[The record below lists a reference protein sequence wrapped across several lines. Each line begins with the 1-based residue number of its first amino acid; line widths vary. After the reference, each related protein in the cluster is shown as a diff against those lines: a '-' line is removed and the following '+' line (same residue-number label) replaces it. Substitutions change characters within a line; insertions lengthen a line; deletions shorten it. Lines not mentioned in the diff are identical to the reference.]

1 VTRAGGTRHR
11 KREKEV
17 MKDNHITHILDENP
31 IVSLKEPELSK
42 IRAHVESCKA
52 CCRAYD
58 AARLS
63 ASLLRA
69 RAAEAAENSAN
80 VNPFFQTRVL
90 AAWRERQATSVSTL
104 RRLWN
109 STGALVASMAATTA
123 ALAVLA
129 FVAPSSD
136 STNQATA
143 ALVPYSAE
151 AVVLDQSDNDQVTD
165 DQVLSALYATDDE
178 GK

>member
-1 VTRAGGTRHR
+1 
-11 KREKEV
+11 

-31 IVSLKEPELSK
+31 IVSLREPELSE
-42 IRAHVESCKA
+42 IRAHVESCDA
-52 CCRAYD
+52 CYRAYD

-69 RAAEAAENSAN
+69 RAAEAAENAAN
-80 VNPFFQTRVL
+80 ANPFFQTRVL

-136 STNQATA
+136 SANQTS

-165 DQVLSALYATDDE
+165 DQVLSALYATDNE